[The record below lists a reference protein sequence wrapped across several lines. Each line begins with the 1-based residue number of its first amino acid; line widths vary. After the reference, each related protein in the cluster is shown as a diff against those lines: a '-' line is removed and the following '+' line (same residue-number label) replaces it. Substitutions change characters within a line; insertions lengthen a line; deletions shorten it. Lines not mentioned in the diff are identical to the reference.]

1 MRRVEIIRAVQNVA
15 EALSKSKVMSALARM
30 DTTELVCAH
39 ADWVARRQSFGSAED
54 HIVKVLELGKL
65 DDPRFW
71 ATALS
76 DGANADPEVLGPIS
90 LMHKSARFAQD
101 ELPKLIDAL
110 LAIESD
116 PVLGGEGIDGAR
128 SGETSG
134 VLKVLVI
141 EDDDFSTPER
151 LVLVLSAIDNLY
163 RASAKIVGEAD
174 GQVSVVACDSGGDKS
189 FDFMGSTRTIEC
201 VRDVVLSFWDRMVF
215 FRDDRTDQRLRL
227 IAESLPILEQVEF
240 LVESG
245 GMDTETAERVKLEV
259 TDSVFMFAQAGATI
273 PEFHDF
279 SVYDPREVMRPEA
292 RSIGAREAASESAS
306 KASSSAAKAS
316 ASAKPEPEPEP
327 EPEAPS
333 EPASERADAAAK
345 SESSDER
352 PLDSVELRRIVAEK
366 VDRVLHSQEAAQSE
380 AATGEGELVTAE
392 KTAE

>member
-1 MRRVEIIRAVQNVA
+1 MRRVEIIQAVQNVA

-39 ADWVARRQSFGSAED
+39 ADWVARRQSFSPAED
-54 HIVKVLELGKL
+54 HIVRVLELGKL

-116 PVLGGEGIDGAR
+116 PVLGGVGIETAR
-128 SGETSG
+128 NGETTG

-141 EDDDFSTPER
+141 EEEDFSTPQR
-151 LVLVLSAIDNLY
+151 LVLVLSAIDSLY
-163 RASAKIVGEAD
+163 KASAKIVGEAD
-174 GQVSVVACDSGGDKS
+174 DLVSVVACDSGGDKS
-189 FDFMGSTRTIEC
+189 FDFLGSQRTIEC

-215 FRDDRTDQRLRL
+215 FRDDRTDSRLRL
-227 IAESLPILEQVEF
+227 IAESLPILEQVDF

-245 GMDTETAERVKLEV
+245 AMDAGTGETVKRDVSE
-259 TDSVFMFAQAGATI
+259 SVFMFAQAGAAI

-279 SVYDPREVMRPEA
+279 SVYDPREVMRPES
-292 RSIGAREAASESAS
+292 RSAAVQESAAQS
-306 KASSSAAKAS
+306 PQKTSASDKAAAGGVRDSEPVSEGADSAAKA
-316 ASAKPEPEPEP
+316 
-327 EPEAPS
+327 AP
-333 EPASERADAAAK
+333 
-345 SESSDER
+345 SDER

-366 VDRVLHSQEAAQSE
+366 VDRVLHGQEVAQADGVAS
-380 AATGEGELVTAE
+380 EGELAVAE
-392 KTAE
+392 KAAE

>member
-1 MRRVEIIRAVQNVA
+1 MRRVEIIQAVQNVA

-39 ADWVARRQSFGSAED
+39 ADWVARRQSFGTAED

-116 PVLGGEGIDGAR
+116 PVLGGEGMEGAR
-128 SGETSG
+128 SGEATG
-134 VLKVLVI
+134 LLKVLVI
-141 EDDDFSTPER
+141 ENDDFSTPQR
-151 LVLVLSAIDNLY
+151 LVLVLSAIDDLY
-163 RASAKIVGEAD
+163 RASAKIVGESD
-174 GQVSVVACDSGGDKS
+174 DQVSVVACDSGGDKT
-189 FDFMGSTRTIEC
+189 FDFLGSARTIEC

-215 FRDDRTDQRLRL
+215 FRDDRTDERLRL

-245 GMDTETAERVKLEV
+245 GMDPVTAERVKREV
-259 TDSVFMFAQAGATI
+259 RESVFMFAQAGATI

-279 SVYDPREVMRPEA
+279 SVYDPREVMRPES
-292 RSIGAREAASESAS
+292 RSTGSQE
-306 KASSSAAKAS
+306 SSAARAQKSSEPGKAEKAS
-316 ASAKPEPEPEP
+316 AEPEPEP
-327 EPEAPS
+327 EPEA
-333 EPASERADAAAK
+333 ASEAASDRADSAAK
-345 SESSDER
+345 PPVSEER

-366 VDRVLHSQEAAQSE
+366 VDRVLHSQGVAQSE
-380 AATGEGELVTAE
+380 AVLDEAELVVAE
-392 KTAE
+392 KSAE